1 MSTRPLSRPTSGA
14 DRWFE
19 IKNQVHL
26 KLLNTLSPE
35 QMKTLNKDGV
45 RAQIGNLVE
54 RLVVDEG
61 IPMTLVERERVVEEI
76 QDEVFG
82 LGPLEQLLKDPLTSD
97 IMVNGFDNV
106 YIE

>member
-1 MSTRPLSRPTSGA
+1 MSTRPIARPASGA

-19 IKNQVHL
+19 IRRQVQL

-35 QMKTLNKDGV
+35 QMKGINKDGV

-61 IPMTLVERERVVEEI
+61 IPMTLAERERVVEEI

-82 LGPLEQLLKDPLTSD
+82 LGPLEQLLKDPLVSD
-97 IMVNGFDNV
+97 IM
-106 YIE
+106 